1 MERVTTYNYK
11 NWLEEIKN
19 QVRTAQ
25 IKVAIAANKELILF
39 YWDLGQNIAEALK
52 KQQWGNKTLETL
64 SKDLSREF
72 PDIKGFSVT
81 NLRYMKLFYEYFS
94 TQELIHHHAGMNCQQ
109 RK

>member
-25 IKVAIAANKELILF
+25 TKVAIAANKELILF

-52 KQQWGNKTLETL
+52 KQQWGNKT
-64 SKDLSREF
+64 
-72 PDIKGFSVT
+72 
-81 NLRYMKLFYEYFS
+81 
-94 TQELIHHHAGMNCQQ
+94 QENFLI
-109 RK
+109 